1 MNRLTIALLLSI
13 VLTFFPQR
21 LSAQPASTSP
31 DSAPPLRWWKGNLH
45 THTLWSDG
53 DDFPDMV
60 ATWYKE
66 RGYHFLGISDHNVLA
81 HGQTWVNIVKMRGG
95 QIAFDKYFKRF
106 GPTWVETRGQS
117 ENGGPIEVRL
127 KPIEEYRTLV
137 EEPGKFLIVQSE
149 EISDKVD
156 GAPVHLNAHN
166 LVEMIKPQGGAT
178 VREAI
183 ENDVR
188 AVEEQAA
195 RTGQEMF
202 VHLNHPN
209 FQWAITA
216 EDVAAVVGEKFFE
229 VYNGHPKVNTLGDAQ
244 HASVERLWD
253 IANTIR
259 IASLKAAP
267 LYGLGTDDSHHYHTD
282 GMARSTP
289 GRGWM
294 MVRSRYLTPER
305 LIRAIKAGDFY
316 SSTGVS
322 LADVTFNADTK
333 TIDIDIGPDGD
344 ATFTTQFIGTLEGID
359 LTATPMKAK
368 DDEGRERTVTSK
380 YSDDV
385 GKVLATVEGPK
396 ASYTLKGNELY
407 VRAVITSSK
416 PPAVPSFEGKK
427 MQAWTQPVGW
437 SGRVSSVSS
446 STQPTTA
453 P

>member
-1 MNRLTIALLLSI
+1 MHRFTSTFLII
-13 VLTFFPQR
+13 VAAMIFPQL

-31 DSAPPLRWWKGNLH
+31 AGAPEPRWWKGNLH

-60 ATWYKE
+60 APWYKE
-66 RGYHFLGISDHNVLA
+66 RGYHFLGISDHNVLQ
-81 HGQTWVNIVKMRGG
+81 HGQVWANIVKMRGG
-95 QIAFDKYFKRF
+95 KIAFDKYMKRF
-106 GPTWVETRGQS
+106 GSTWVETRGQS

-166 LVEMIKPQGGAT
+166 LVEVIKPQGGVT

-209 FQWAITA
+209 FKWAVTA

-229 VYNGHPKVNTLGDAQ
+229 VYNGHPSVHTLGDAQ
-244 HASVERLWD
+244 HASVERIWD

-267 LYGLGTDDSHHYHTD
+267 LYGLGTDDSHHYHVD

-294 MVRSRYLTPER
+294 MVRARYLTPEH

-316 SSTGVS
+316 ASTGVT
-322 LADVTFNADTK
+322 LNDVTFNADTK
-333 TIDIDIGPDGD
+333 TIDISIAPDGD
-344 ATFTTQFIGTLEGID
+344 ATFTTQFIGTLEGVD

-368 DDEGRERTVTSK
+368 DAEGRERTVTGK
-380 YSDDV
+380 YSDDI

-396 ASYTLKGNELY
+396 VSYTLKGNELY

-416 PPAVPSFEGKK
+416 PPAVPSYEGQK

-437 SGRVSSVSS
+437 SGRVS
-446 STQPTTA
+446 PTTQA
-453 P
+453 TE